1 MIQKCFLPSKMSFNT
16 QLQSWQGR
24 RKIACWQGFLDQ
36 LRLKQGQKI
45 ILFQFFLFQSY
56 FARSFPKKGFLLC
69 EKRGSSSLDHFFF
82 TFMTKDTPM
91 GMAEIALSSVFK
103 RIECTQCQCHV
114 NCVLNSCLGIWSPL
128 LGKVSPC
135 STCLGIDW
143 RQTHVWASVWLFTF
157 FI

>member
-1 MIQKCFLPSKMSFNT
+1 MIGFTNSNSMSLCLWKGMLAWFVCITLVVILVIRPWVEWVIQKYFLPSQMSFNT

-69 EKRGSSSLDHFFF
+69 EKGGSSSLDQFFF
-82 TFMTKDTPM
+82 RFYDEGRPY
-91 GMAEIALSSVFK
+91 G
-103 RIECTQCQCHV
+103 HGW
-114 NCVLNSCLGIWSPL
+114 NCSFICF
-128 LGKVSPC
+128 
-135 STCLGIDW
+135 
-143 RQTHVWASVWLFTF
+143 QTHTMYSMSMSR
-157 FI
+157 